1 MDVKKGLMLL
11 ISAAFLLAPGNMVLA
26 GDESVSEGQVS
37 KSEEI
42 RPHLPEIEAEVKEKK
57 TFEVHGGVVGFY
69 QGSTSGTIEGE
80 GLNTR
85 FGPGIV
91 ADLQLTYRPPVP
103 MLENGRFFVRL
114 HTGAGR
120 GSDHNVGD
128 NLFANLNTLA
138 DNSDY
143 FQTDFDD
150 AFWLAEAYYAHEFW
164 DGRFTLVVGKTEPV
178 VFIDNNEFANNPNS
192 QFVGKPFVNNPVMNS
207 EDQLAPIMAATFKPI
222 ESISITALGVSSS
235 HPNAPLESTQKSIY
249 SNIFDQPLVAFQ
261 LAYTHSFGEMVG
273 NYRIYY
279 WNAMYHHENSAGS
292 TSPDGWGVG
301 ISLDQMVTKTLGL
314 FARVAY
320 SSEDAFDSDWFWS
333 VGANLKGIIPGR
345 DKDELGLGVAGLKGT
360 LGPDNLGTEFHTE
373 LYYRIVLTENFA
385 LSPDIQY
392 VADPLGNPHNDGV
405 FAGMV
410 RAEFAF

>member
-1 MDVKKGLMLL
+1 MVKKGLLVL
-11 ISAAFLLAPGNMVLA
+11 VAGAFLLTFGNMALA
-26 GDESVSEGQVS
+26 AGEEQES
-37 KSEEI
+37 KSEEVK
-42 RPHLPEIEAEVKEKK
+42 PHLPEIQEEVKENK
-57 TFEVHGGVVGFY
+57 TFEIHGGVVGFY
-69 QGSTSGTIEGE
+69 QGSTIATVEGDR
-80 GLNTR
+80 LKTK

-91 ADLQLTYRPPVP
+91 ADLTVTYRPPLP
-103 MLENGRFFVRL
+103 IFENGKFFVRV

-120 GSDHNVGD
+120 GSDHNAGD

-138 DNSDY
+138 DNSDD

-164 DGRFTLVVGKTEPV
+164 NGRFTFIVGKTEPV
-178 VFIDNNEFANNPNS
+178 VFIDNNDFANNPNS

-207 EDQLAPIMAATFKPI
+207 EDQLAPIMAATYKPI
-222 ESISITALGVSSS
+222 ESIAITALGVSSS
-235 HPNAPLESTQKSIY
+235 HPNAPLESSQKSIY
-249 SNIFDQPLVAFQ
+249 SNVFDQPMIAFQ
-261 LAYTHSFGEMVG
+261 VAYTHSFGELVG
-273 NYRIYY
+273 NYRVYY
-279 WNAMYHHENSAGS
+279 WNAMYHHENSAGD

-301 ISLDQMVTKTLGL
+301 ISCDQMLTQKLGL
-314 FARVAY
+314 FGRVAY

-333 VGANLKGIIPGR
+333 VGANLKGIVPGR

-360 LGPDNLGTEFHTE
+360 VGPDNLGTEFHTE

-392 VADPLGNPHNDGV
+392 VADPLGNSDNDGI